1 MLFIIGIFI
10 FLMMLVVSDWH
21 EDKSMNRSKFARS
34 NPAVGTIG
42 ALIISAIAGSI
53 LAAGVSFLITLCN
66 NTFEKDYSISIES
79 LNSVVYIDGVYDV
92 SYNTVINSEENKLL
106 AESLEA
112 KKVTFMESDE
122 NKIVVMKKK
131 ELQLDFLYS
140 FGTNVF
146 NFGKEPE
153 VLIYLN
159 EPIYDSVRTGG
170 FLTLSK

>member
-21 EDKSMNRSKFARS
+21 EDKSMHRSKAARS
-34 NPAVGTIG
+34 NPVVGTVG
-42 ALIISAIAGSI
+42 ALIVSLITGGI

-66 NTFEKDYSISIES
+66 NNVEQDYSISIES

-112 KKVTFMESDE
+112 KKVTFMESGE
-122 NKIVVMKKK
+122 NKVVVMKKK
-131 ELQLDFLYS
+131 ELPFDLLYS
-140 FGTNVF
+140 FGTNIF

-153 VLIYLN
+153 VIIYLN

-170 FLTLSK
+170 FLTLNK